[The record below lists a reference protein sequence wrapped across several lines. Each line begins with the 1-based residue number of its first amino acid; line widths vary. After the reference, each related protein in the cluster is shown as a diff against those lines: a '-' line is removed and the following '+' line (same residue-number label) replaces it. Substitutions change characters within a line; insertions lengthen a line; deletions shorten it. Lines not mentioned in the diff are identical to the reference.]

1 MLSVPFLLTNSDNLV
16 HVWRL
21 YRHAEE
27 ALSLMMSFPAASVP
41 SLMVATPERLCVAC
55 NNHQLS
61 TYCIDMYNLSE
72 QSTCARSSSD
82 GAPLHNSACFNS
94 SSHTHTNTHTASFT
108 GQSEHSHTD
117 TITTLDA
124 APKLKLFASCGQDAT
139 IRIWSEN
146 NHPLRSVE

>member
-1 MLSVPFLLTNSDNLV
+1 MPFLLTNSDNLV
-16 HVWRL
+16 RVWRL

-72 QSTCARSSSD
+72 QSMCARSSSD

-94 SSHTHTNTHTASFT
+94 SSHTHT
-108 GQSEHSHTD
+108 HSHTQLPSRD
-117 TITTLDA
+117 SLNTATLIPSPLWMLLPSSSCLPPVDRMPPYGYGVKTITL
-124 APKLKLFASCGQDAT
+124 SGQ
-139 IRIWSEN
+139 
-146 NHPLRSVE
+146 